1 MIIDIIGYIGTALIL
16 ISFTIEDMF
25 KLRVVN
31 SIGSIVWIIYGIGIW
46 AGPTILVNACVLCI
60 HTYWF
65 IKHRRNPKPKSI
77 DKDEYGWYPDEGI

>member
-1 MIIDIIGYIGTALIL
+1 MIDIVGYIGTALIL

-31 SIGSIVWIIYGIGIW
+31 SIGCIAWIVYGIGIG
-46 AGPTILVNACVLCI
+46 ANPTILVNACVLCI

-65 IKHRRNPKPKSI
+65 YKHRKKKNKVKV
-77 DKDEYGWYPDEGI
+77 DNDEYRWHPNEGI

>member
-1 MIIDIIGYIGTALIL
+1 MIDIVGYIGTALIL

-31 SIGSIVWIIYGIGIW
+31 SIGSIVWIGYGIGIG
-46 AGPTILVNACVLCI
+46 ANPTILVNACVLCI

-65 IKHRRNPKPKSI
+65 IKHWRKPKPKSI